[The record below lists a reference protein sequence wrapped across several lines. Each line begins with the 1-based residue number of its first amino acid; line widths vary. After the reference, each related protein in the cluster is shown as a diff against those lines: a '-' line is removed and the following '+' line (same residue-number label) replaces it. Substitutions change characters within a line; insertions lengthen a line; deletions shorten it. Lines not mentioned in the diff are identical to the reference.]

1 MYPIDI
7 ENHDTTPGIGMKVRI
22 LLSWQ
27 PSFWTNTDGCLYIT
41 MFNNQFQNIKYYSVL
56 VLLLC
61 WIGTLRFV
69 FTSYPDPP
77 PRPTAVPNMYGLWL
91 SGLWRFSVCPTPHP
105 LFLLLGWNSWNLC
118 SLDTKAL
125 TPWSLWVLKTW
136 VCFQLEGL
144 RCRRLGLVIFNQL
157 LSHGGS
163 LR

>member
-1 MYPIDI
+1 MILHLVLAWKSEFCY
-7 ENHDTTPGIGMKVRI
+7 HDSPRSGQILTVAYISQCLTFSFRI
-22 LLSWQ
+22 L
-27 PSFWTNTDGCLYIT
+27 
-41 MFNNQFQNIKYYSVL
+41 NIIRFLFCCFVESVHFASCSL
-56 VLLLC
+56 H
-61 WIGTLRFV
+61 TQ
-69 FTSYPDPP
+69 TP

-157 LSHGGS
+157 LSHGDS